1 MASGIHPLLETLDKL
16 LDDLETVGHRRRADL
31 HIAGAKGDEL
41 RRVAPSGHAADA
53 RDRNVGRFRITRNGC
68 HHIQGDRLDRR
79 TAISAMCSLAVDGRL
94 RGHLVEIDRYDRA
107 DGVDQR
113 HGIGTAGL
121 CGTRRIAHIRDVRRQ
136 LHDHRHAGVRLG
148 PAGDHLDIFG
158 DLADS
163 GAHAALGHAVR
174 TAEIQLHPV
183 AFGVFHLA
191 QDIFPARLLARHHQA
206 GHQRPVRPG
215 ALYRLDFLKVYIQ
228 RPVGDQLD
236 VVQPEQAPVRA
247 PDRAVAWPADI
258 DDMRI
263 ETERLPHDTA
273 PAGLEGADDIIFLVG
288 RRRRSQPEGIRGF
301 DAYEVVSQVSH
312 CVLPFCIRRGAS
324 VRRSAPHGLIL
335 PRRAPAPPR

>member
-1 MASGIHPLLETLDKL
+1 MASRIHPLLKPLYKL
-16 LDDLETVGHRRRADL
+16 FDDLETIGHRSSADL
-31 HIAGAKGDEL
+31 HIAGPKRDEFG
-41 RRVAPSGHAADA
+41 RVAPCGHTANA
-53 RDRNVGRFRITRNGC
+53 RDRNVGCFRIARDGC
-68 HHIQGDRLDRR
+68 HHVQRNRLDRR
-79 TAISAMCSLAVDGRL
+79 TTISAMRSFAVDGRL
-94 RGHLVEIDRYDRA
+94 RGHLIKINRYNRA

-121 CGTRRIAHIRDVRRQ
+121 GGTRRIAHIRDVRRQ
-136 LHDHRHAGVRLG
+136 FHDHRHTGVRLG

-158 DLADS
+158 NLADS
-163 GAHAALGHAVR
+163 GTHAALGHAVR

-191 QDIFPARLLARHHQA
+191 QDILPAWLFTRHHQA
-206 GHQRPVRPG
+206 GDKCPVRPCT
-215 ALYRLDFLKVYIQ
+215 LHRLDFLKVYIQ
-228 RPVGDQLD
+228 RPVSDQLD
-236 VVQPEQAPVRA
+236 VVQSEQAPVST

-263 ETERLPHDTA
+263 ESKCLPNNTA
-273 PAGLEGADDIIFLVG
+273 PSGLEGADDVIFLVG
-288 RRRRSQPEGIRGF
+288 RRRRSQPEGIGGF